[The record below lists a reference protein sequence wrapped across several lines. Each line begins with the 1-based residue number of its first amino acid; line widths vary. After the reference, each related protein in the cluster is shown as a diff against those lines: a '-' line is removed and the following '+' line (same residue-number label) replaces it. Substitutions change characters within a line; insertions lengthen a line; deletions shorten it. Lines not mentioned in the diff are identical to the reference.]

1 MSTAAA
7 RPIEQLRTVPLTR
20 EAWDRCRDEIA
31 RLRDEIT
38 QMNGQGL
45 EEGVLRLPVAT
56 AASRLAVLK
65 DVLDRSELV
74 DDTSCAAIG
83 RRVTLQ
89 AGDEEVM
96 PYEIVLPGSGDPSLG
111 WISADSPLGDAVLG
125 AQVGDVVNVD
135 APGGRWSAT
144 VVAVG

>member
-7 RPIEQLRTVPLTR
+7 KSIEQLRTVPLTR
-20 EAWDRCRDEIA
+20 EAWDRCQDEIA

-45 EEGVLRLPVAT
+45 EEGVLRLPVAI

-65 DVLDRSELV
+65 DVLDRSQVV
-74 DDTSCAAIG
+74 DDTPCAAIG

-89 AGDEEVM
+89 AADEEAM
-96 PYEIVLPGSGDPSLG
+96 RYEIVLPGSGDPSVG
-111 WISADSPLGDAVLG
+111 WISADSPLGDAILG
-125 AQVGDVVNVD
+125 AEPGDVVDVD
-135 APGGRWSAT
+135 APGGRWSVT
-144 VVAVG
+144 VVAVS

>member
-7 RPIEQLRTVPLTR
+7 KPIEHLRSVPLTR
-20 EAWDRCRDEIA
+20 EAWDRCHDEIA

-45 EEGVLRLPVAT
+45 EEGVLRLPVAI

-65 DVLDRSELV
+65 DILERSEVV
-74 DDTSCAAIG
+74 DGAALAAIG

-89 AGDEEVM
+89 TSDEEPM
-96 PYEIVLPGSGDPSLG
+96 RYEIVLPGSGDPSVG
-111 WISADSPLGDAVLG
+111 WISADSPLGDAILG
-125 AQVGDVVNVD
+125 AQPGDVVDVD
-135 APGGRWSAT
+135 APGGRWSVT
-144 VVAVG
+144 LVAVT